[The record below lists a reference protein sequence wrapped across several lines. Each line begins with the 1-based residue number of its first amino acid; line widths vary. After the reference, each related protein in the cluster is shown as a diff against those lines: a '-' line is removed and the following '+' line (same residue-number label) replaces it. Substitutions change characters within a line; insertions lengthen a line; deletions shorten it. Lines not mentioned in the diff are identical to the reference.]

1 MTLACPQRIAAIQMT
16 SGPEVGPNLET
27 AGRLIAEAAA
37 QGAKLVA
44 LPEYFPFIGASDEE
58 RLAAREQLGKGPI
71 QDFLSTAAKQHGIWI
86 VGGSLPLASNDP
98 TKLLNTCLVY
108 NDQGES
114 VARYDKIHLFAFRKG
129 SEEYNEARTIQ
140 PGTQVVAFDSP
151 FGRIGLGI
159 CYDLRFPELFRRAS
173 EAHQVDLFILP
184 AAFTETTGKAHWE
197 VLLRARA
204 IENLCYVMAPA
215 QGGRHPTGRM
225 THGNTMIIEPWGEII
240 ARLDKEMGVIVA
252 DIDPNRIAR
261 VRANLPALEHAV
273 LLKN

>member
-1 MTLACPQRIAAIQMT
+1 MNARIAAIQMT
-16 SGPEVGPNLET
+16 SGPEVAPNLVS
-27 AGRLIAEAAA
+27 AGQLIAQAAA
-37 QGAKLVA
+37 EGAKLIA

-58 RLAAREQLGKGPI
+58 RLAAREKLGDGPI
-71 QDFLSTAAKQHGIWI
+71 QNFLAQAAREHGVWI
-86 VGGSLPLASNDP
+86 VGGSLPLESNDP

-108 NDQGES
+108 NDHGEQ

-140 PGTQVVAFDSP
+140 PGESVVAFDSP

-159 CYDLRFPELFRRAS
+159 CYDLRFPELFRQAS
-173 EAHQVDLFILP
+173 GNGSRPLDLFILP

-215 QGGRHPTGRM
+215 QGGRHATGRM
-225 THGNTMIIEPWGEII
+225 THGNSMIIDPWGEVL
-240 ARLDKEMGVIVA
+240 ARLDKEVGVIVA

-261 VRANLPALEHAV
+261 VRSNLPALEHAV
-273 LLKN
+273 LLKR